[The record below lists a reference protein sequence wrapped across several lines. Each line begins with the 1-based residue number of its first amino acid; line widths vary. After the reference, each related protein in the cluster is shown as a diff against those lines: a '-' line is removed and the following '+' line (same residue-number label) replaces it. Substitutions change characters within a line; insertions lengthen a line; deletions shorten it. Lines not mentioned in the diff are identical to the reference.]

1 MWRFFMCYFNVFF
14 LFVML
19 RTSALLFG
27 GWLSYFLEMLFG
39 LYKKSPADSSGESRG
54 LTHIIYSL
62 LSFCQVSDL
71 TCCFFYLATEVLFL
85 NLLCIFLKMLFL
97 VLLVAEALLAIAFGV
112 VSSTLS

>member
-1 MWRFFMCYFNVFF
+1 MCYFNVFF

-54 LTHIIYSL
+54 LTHAYYIFSIKF
-62 LSFCQVSDL
+62 LSSQRLDML
-71 TCCFFYLATEVLFL
+71 PILFG
-85 NLLCIFLKMLFL
+85 NRGL
-97 VLLVAEALLAIAFGV
+97 VLESVVYISEDALLGA
-112 VSSTLS
+112 SYC

>member
-1 MWRFFMCYFNVFF
+1 MCYFNVFF

-19 RTSALLFG
+19 CTSALSFW

-62 LSFCQVSDL
+62 LSFCQVSGL
-71 TCCFFYLATEVLFL
+71 TCCLFL
-85 NLLCIFLKMLFL
+85 LGNRGF
-97 VLLVAEALLAIAFGV
+97 VLESVVDISEDALLGASYG
-112 VSSTLS
+112 